1 MVYCTLDQ
9 TLQFSRFWKL
19 NISISAVI
27 KYAIIKKFCMAQ
39 KAYPTVF
46 VSTIKMKLQF
56 SG

>member
-1 MVYCTLDQ
+1 MVYCFLDQ

-19 NISISAVI
+19 NISTSAVI